1 MYNRTRICANP
12 SPKDGGKI
20 CTGLATEN
28 SQRKCL
34 IKNCPGIKLHN
45 LTYIT
50 VYTSSMTS
58 RETVKLMN
66 RGSNRISALLPNI
79 LYNFYNNNLFA
90 TLKIWRVLFDKQ
102 HPDPDHRLNIT
113 KMLET
118 GNSSFNDWEI
128 VRLFHDTRNQ
138 KQNSGNSLK

>member
-12 SPKDGGKI
+12 TPKDGGKT

-28 SQRKCL
+28 SQRKCF
-34 IKNCPGIKLHN
+34 IKNCPGIKMHT

-50 VYTSSMTS
+50 VYTYSMTS
-58 RETVKLMN
+58 RGKVKLMHL
-66 RGSNRISALLPNI
+66 GSHRISALLPNI

-102 HPDPDHRLNIT
+102 YLDHLT
-113 KMLET
+113 A
-118 GNSSFNDWEI
+118 
-128 VRLFHDTRNQ
+128 
-138 KQNSGNSLK
+138 